1 MMNNRNVSVALSTGA
16 VALLMLLAL
25 AASSTHEDSSG
36 ELDRILA
43 GKADGLGPLFPLRR
57 IDYVGLTATIVGL
70 MLCAGGGIGGGG
82 LLVPIYIVVM
92 QYPVKHAVSLSN
104 VTVFGGAVA
113 NTILNVQKRHPIV
126 DRPLIDWNLLAV
138 MEPPAMIGAL
148 VGAVLIQYLPDILV
162 IALLVLLLGYV
173 TSKTLKK
180 VSHNLGVRLWHLTS
194 GIVEIVLLIMR
205 NLVLL
210 GL

>member
-1 MMNNRNVSVALSTGA
+1 MMNNRNISVALSTGA
-16 VALLMLLAL
+16 VALLLLVAL
-25 AASSTHEDSSG
+25 TTSSTHEDDSG
-36 ELDRILA
+36 VINRILA
-43 GKADGLGPLFPLRR
+43 SKGDGLGPLFPLRT
-57 IDYVGLTATIVGL
+57 IDYVGLTATIIGL

-113 NTILNVQKRHPIV
+113 NTVLNVQKRHPIV

-138 MEPPAMIGAL
+138 MEPSAMIGAL
-148 VGAVLIQYLPDILV
+148 VGAVVIQYLPDVLV
-162 IALLVLLLGYV
+162 IAFLVLLLGYV

-180 VSHNLGVRLWHLTS
+180 VRPKFAVRQW
-194 GIVEIVLLIMR
+194 LLKMWR
-205 NLVLL
+205 LL
-210 GL
+210 FS